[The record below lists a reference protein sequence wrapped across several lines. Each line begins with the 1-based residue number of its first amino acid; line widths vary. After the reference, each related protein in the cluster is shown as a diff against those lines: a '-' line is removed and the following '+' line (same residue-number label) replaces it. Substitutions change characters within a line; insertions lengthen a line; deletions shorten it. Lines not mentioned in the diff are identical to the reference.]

1 MPSTTDYYN
10 TLKTQLETQAANK
23 RAALDLA
30 YERATTVQFDAQGNM
45 TRKKDTAG
53 KEKGPGTLDVQYA
66 EQQRQMSGGAENS
79 GMLKSGQFARD
90 LATTQAGYRNAVVAG
105 AAETEAAKTAISDET
120 ASELAKYQATYGTPA
135 TTGGGAAGGSTPSTS
150 STPQTPLITAP
161 PEFKL
166 PPNPQLQQV
175 TSRVTKNPTV
185 VAKKPVVVA
194 KKPVVV
200 PKVPAP
206 KRIGRM

>member
-10 TLKTQLETQAANK
+10 TLKTQLETQATNK
-23 RAALDLA
+23 KAALDLA

-45 TRKKDTAG
+45 TRKKDATG

-66 EQQRQMSGGAENS
+66 EQQRQMSGGAESS

-90 LATTQAGYRNAVVAG
+90 LATTQAGYRNAVVTG

-135 TTGGGAAGGSTPSTS
+135 TTGGGTGGGTPPTS
-150 STPQTPLITAP
+150 STPQTPPITAP
-161 PEFKL
+161 PEFK
-166 PPNPQLQQV
+166 PPSNPQLKQV
-175 TSRVTKNPTV
+175 TSRVTKKPAV
-185 VAKKPVVVA
+185 VAKTPA
-194 KKPVVV
+194 LPKKIV